1 MQDTNGGQESTGTWA
16 DYLAANLPVDPS
28 SSGPRPYARF
38 LARIVDYALFVLVID
53 LGLYVMR
60 GAWNPFER
68 WGLLAAAVWIPLA
81 WIPFESLLLTSAA
94 TTPGRHLLGIRVEE
108 PVGDPAKLSVSFRRS
123 TRVWAEG
130 LAAAIPGL
138 SLFAAIR
145 SGLMLSRAGITPWD
159 ARLGLHVRHD
169 PPTRGRAV
177 LSALGILTI
186 VGISGATVAGSQAG
200 WQVANDAD
208 RIVEEIG
215 GWAEEEGSGV
225 EVRRELDGSL
235 YEGEEHRIAVTLE
248 PGETWAAAVACDLDC
263 LDIDLLLVSEAGDT
277 LARDERTFEE
287 ASLFFEAHRSV
298 DAELVIYMYACEFGP
313 CSYAVRFLSLDPGLM
328 GGTGTCFGVAPG
340 VLVTARHVTGD
351 RDSVFVRFGDA
362 TRLVARV
369 DSQRFENDI
378 ALLRIVD
385 EEHETLA
392 LADRDSHYPGASVFA
407 LGYPATD
414 LLGRELKVT
423 DGVISSLSGPD
434 DRDGMMQTSTPIQP
448 GSSGGPLIDPGGRA
462 VGMVVATAVS
472 EVFYYEVGELPQNVN
487 WAVRSDVI
495 AEVLET
501 AGVPVPDDGRP
512 PADRRTA
519 LERALAAT
527 CFVETN

>member
-1 MQDTNGGQESTGTWA
+1 
-16 DYLAANLPVDPS
+16 
-28 SSGPRPYARF
+28 
-38 LARIVDYALFVLVID
+38 
-53 LGLYVMR
+53 
-60 GAWNPFER
+60 
-68 WGLLAAAVWIPLA
+68 
-81 WIPFESLLLTSAA
+81 
-94 TTPGRHLLGIRVEE
+94 
-108 PVGDPAKLSVSFRRS
+108 
-123 TRVWAEG
+123 
-130 LAAAIPGL
+130 
-138 SLFAAIR
+138 
-145 SGLMLSRAGITPWD
+145 
-159 ARLGLHVRHD
+159 
-169 PPTRGRAV
+169 
-177 LSALGILTI
+177 
-186 VGISGATVAGSQAG
+186 
-200 WQVANDAD
+200 
-208 RIVEEIG
+208 
-215 GWAEEEGSGV
+215 
-225 EVRRELDGSL
+225 
-235 YEGEEHRIAVTLE
+235 
-248 PGETWAAAVACDLDC
+248 
-263 LDIDLLLVSEAGDT
+263 
-277 LARDERTFEE
+277 
-287 ASLFFEAHRSV
+287 
-298 DAELVIYMYACEFGP
+298 
-313 CSYAVRFLSLDPGLM
+313 M